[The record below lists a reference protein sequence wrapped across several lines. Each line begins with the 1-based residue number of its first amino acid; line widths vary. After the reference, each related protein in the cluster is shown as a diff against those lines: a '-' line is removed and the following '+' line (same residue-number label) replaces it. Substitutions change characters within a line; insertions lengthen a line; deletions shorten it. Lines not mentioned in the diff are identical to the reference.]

1 VKGNPSLRRIAE
13 FCYLWSI
20 KRSQKV
26 VWIAVEYKKST
37 SQNFEGKRRLG
48 SLEFEFKRGTS
59 LERQKMPLEEPIDL
73 EWEER
78 DPRKITFLNHVIA
91 GSCAGLTEHVIIF
104 PLDTLKTQLQCER
117 CGSTSPLKTWTCAT
131 GMVKREGI
139 SRLWRGVG
147 AMFMGCIP
155 AHAAYFS
162 IFEYTKMKLITE
174 SRRSLDASQSTMRA
188 SICGASSAFAHD
200 LCMTPFDTVK
210 QRMQLGYYK
219 NITDCFKT
227 VIRKEGMGALYLSL
241 PTTLA
246 LNIPYGMVMV
256 AVNESAREYLNSGSN
271 QVSLYSSMIAGSLAG
286 AISAAVTNP
295 LDVIKTRLQ
304 TQYLEPMSFSAA
316 IPAECAP
323 VVNVHMSSGSAVAES
338 AGTSILQNSKVKGA
352 FQAARQIASEEGL
365 RGFQRGIVTRM
376 MVHAPAVAV
385 SWTAYEAVK
394 QALSLH
400 F

>member
-1 VKGNPSLRRIAE
+1 
-13 FCYLWSI
+13 
-20 KRSQKV
+20 
-26 VWIAVEYKKST
+26 
-37 SQNFEGKRRLG
+37 
-48 SLEFEFKRGTS
+48 
-59 LERQKMPLEEPIDL
+59 MPEEPVDL

-78 DPRKITFLNHVIA
+78 DPRKISFVNHVIA
-91 GSCAGLTEHVIIF
+91 GSCAGLAEHVSIF

-117 CGSTSPLKTWTCAT
+117 CGSTSPLKTWNCAER
-131 GMVKREGI
+131 MVKKEGMF
-139 SRLWRGVG
+139 RLWRGVG

-174 SRRSLDASQSTMRA
+174 SRRSLDVSQTALRA
-188 SICGASSAFAHD
+188 SVCGASSAFAHD

-219 NITDCFKT
+219 SITHCFRT
-227 VIRKEGMGALYLSL
+227 VVRKEGIGALYLSL

-246 LNIPYGMVMV
+246 MNIPYGMIMV
-256 AVNESAREYLNSGSN
+256 TINESVREYLNSGST
-271 QVSLYSSMIAGSLAG
+271 QVSLYSSMVAGSLAG
-286 AISAAVTNP
+286 AIAAALTTP

-304 TQYLEPMSFSAA
+304 TQSLEPISFSTVP

-323 VVNVHMSSGSAVAES
+323 TMNVHMSSASGRTVTAAAEPV
-338 AGTSILQNSKVKGA
+338 NGA
-352 FQAARQIASEEGL
+352 FQAARRIVSEEGL
-365 RGFQRGIVTRM
+365 RGFQRGIGPRM

-394 QALSLH
+394 QALSFHL